1 MKKIN
6 VLSNLRKYGLSPLWM
21 LYKFFSLYIFLLILQ
36 TGFAYAQTTVTLE
49 LPPGFMGSWSDNT
62 SGTSAQKSEFNQM
75 LTEFGV
81 AKVRISQKSNAT
93 DPDTGYSIFQGNDT
107 PFDLLFLDASGSVI
121 AQENNVALNW
131 TSTGGG
137 EKVFGFRQVSASL
150 SSALGYS
157 KNPYTPLGFSYAL
170 MQTPNQFGYNGSNA
184 TYEVSESSSG
194 LHTWGNASNPPLSD
208 LNTTLLA
215 IYETAS
221 PELTVTKSIDYS
233 QTNLTYLNGDNADI
247 VDFNADAVLSVG
259 DRIYFAIKVENSG
272 NSKLADVVLSS
283 ETLRRGDGTSLSLSS
298 IGKVSDTGSDTT
310 DTLMDIGDVWI
321 YSAYYTL
328 TQDDI
333 NNGSISNLATFN
345 ATPIAGNV
353 LVVQSSSTGN
363 TTSTGT
369 AVEANF
375 GSGQLTVI
383 KQFDVSSLQS
393 PAVVG
398 DAVSWTVTATNTGN
412 TTLTNLVLADTL
424 SAGGRTYTL
433 TNAELTSTLL
443 TGTPASVAPG
453 DSVTWAVTYGGLRQD
468 DIDLGNLSN
477 TATVSADSNVSD
489 VSDGDGAADGNG
501 DNDADNDPTVT
512 LLMSSPSLALVKTGV
527 LQDDDG
533 TAGLSAGDT
542 IAYGFTVTN
551 TGTQTLTGITL
562 SDSKVTVSG
571 GPIASLAPGAT
582 DSSTFTAVYTLTQ
595 ADIDAGSVSNT
606 AVATGSSPGATDDV
620 SDTSGTANDNDSPTV
635 TVLSGNAEI
644 RGIKE
649 VALTFDADSS
659 GGISAGDTLTFTITA
674 INTGNVTLMSVGLES
689 DTMSRGTTHLSGV
702 TGFSESDF
710 HLVTEDNTVLLPG
723 ETARFTATYVVTQD
737 DVNAGGLS
745 NTATV
750 VGTTVTSVKVTD
762 VTDDGKKDGSDT
774 GDDPT
779 TVALQPR
786 AESDRSF
793 GNEIGAPVSI
803 SVLNN
808 DSYAGAVAPLV
819 KLLGA
824 TDEDGKLFVDGEGV
838 WDVRAENIVHFV
850 PLQGFMG
857 DPTPVEYVIT
867 SSNVAVSNS
876 AAIYVDYLGVKAPDE
891 LVAADDEVAGHSPDG
906 PVTLSPLENDGGNA
920 EGELVRSTLRLLD
933 SNNNKVTQ
941 LSAADEGMWTVD
953 ENVGTV
959 TFVPQPGLAKS
970 SVSVKYYVENV
981 TGTPQTATIKILFI
995 DPRGVVYDAETGA
1008 PISGVMLQFADVSGA
1023 PLSSSCLAPGQQPQR
1038 TGADGRYRFDL
1049 SVACTDLDGEEFQI
1063 LISDAPGYA
1072 LEPDTNGKQAGPLD
1086 PGTPASET
1094 FEVVSYDAAPTPS
1107 QVRHYY
1113 MSFKIGANSKQ
1124 IVNNHIPLTSL
1135 ERLIEDDLRD
1145 VLRDDL
1151 AATMT
1156 QQSRRMAGYASSALR
1171 RLQEHSPRECV
1182 RQIGDLLQRA
1192 PILFDAGVLSI
1203 QPTSHGTLDRIAAL
1217 LANCDEFGFEVGV
1230 HTDDLAGEA
1239 FNLTLSQA
1247 RALAVVSALRQRG
1260 VPSGVLSARGYGQGQ
1275 PIADNDTE
1283 EGRKLNRRVEFTA
1296 TGRLPADDRCYA
1308 SSESVRSIEATINQS
1323 GVTAN
1328 GEFWRETRD
1337 CRNDGWNI
1345 LEGDFSYLR
1354 TDQGT
1359 AQGMASLSYRS
1370 ERFRTQDHLVGRF
1383 VGAYA
1388 THNDVTGLATG
1399 TIQGFGLNAG
1409 LYGARGYEN
1418 GLYLDYYL
1426 GAAVGRHNFDLDFER
1441 VGGVITAD
1449 GFYTYFAAFA
1459 GAAVSGETMLGD
1471 YKLMPRVGFEGAWSP
1486 GGDAEFDAGRGAVEQ
1501 SGGLSTG
1508 EIAGLRLFGELR
1520 FDDVLPDRAE
1530 QLAITPMV
1538 FCDRP
1543 MGETHN
1549 TCGAGLSFGLYGKN
1563 ALSGEQYEIELSGE
1577 KTETSEMVGIRLNY
1591 GRPLLG
1597 GRLSG
1602 TGSVARSGD
1611 LSIGM
1616 NYALDF

>member
-1 MKKIN
+1 M
-6 VLSNLRKYGLSPLWM
+6 
-21 LYKFFSLYIFLLILQ
+21 
-36 TGFAYAQTTVTLE
+36 
-49 LPPGFMGSWSDNT
+49 
-62 SGTSAQKSEFNQM
+62 
-75 LTEFGV
+75 
-81 AKVRISQKSNAT
+81 
-93 DPDTGYSIFQGNDT
+93 
-107 PFDLLFLDASGSVI
+107 
-121 AQENNVALNW
+121 
-131 TSTGGG
+131 
-137 EKVFGFRQVSASL
+137 
-150 SSALGYS
+150 
-157 KNPYTPLGFSYAL
+157 
-170 MQTPNQFGYNGSNA
+170 
-184 TYEVSESSSG
+184 
-194 LHTWGNASNPPLSD
+194 
-208 LNTTLLA
+208 
-215 IYETAS
+215 
-221 PELTVTKSIDYS
+221 
-233 QTNLTYLNGDNADI
+233 
-247 VDFNADAVLSVG
+247 
-259 DRIYFAIKVENSG
+259 
-272 NSKLADVVLSS
+272 
-283 ETLRRGDGTSLSLSS
+283 
-298 IGKVSDTGSDTT
+298 
-310 DTLMDIGDVWI
+310 
-321 YSAYYTL
+321 
-328 TQDDI
+328 
-333 NNGSISNLATFN
+333 
-345 ATPIAGNV
+345 
-353 LVVQSSSTGN
+353 
-363 TTSTGT
+363 
-369 AVEANF
+369 
-375 GSGQLTVI
+375 
-383 KQFDVSSLQS
+383 
-393 PAVVG
+393 
-398 DAVSWTVTATNTGN
+398 
-412 TTLTNLVLADTL
+412 
-424 SAGGRTYTL
+424 
-433 TNAELTSTLL
+433 
-443 TGTPASVAPG
+443 
-453 DSVTWAVTYGGLRQD
+453 
-468 DIDLGNLSN
+468 
-477 TATVSADSNVSD
+477 
-489 VSDGDGAADGNG
+489 
-501 DNDADNDPTVT
+501 
-512 LLMSSPSLALVKTGV
+512 KTGV

-824 TDEDGKLFVDGEGV
+824 TDEDGRLFVDGEGV

-850 PLQGFMG
+850 PVQGFMG
-857 DPTPVEYVIT
+857 DPTPVDYVIT

-941 LSAADEGMWTVD
+941 LSAADEGMWTVN

-1072 LEPDTNGKQAGPLD
+1072 LEPDINGKQAGPLD

-1203 QPTSHGTLDRIAAL
+1203 QQTSHGTLDRIAAL
-1217 LANCDEFGFEVGV
+1217 LGNCDEFGFEVGV

-1549 TCGAGLSFGLYGKN
+1549 ACGAGLSFGLYGKN

-1602 TGSVARSGD
+1602 TGSVARSGG